1 VIDRVFPPEQRRRRL
16 VWLLALSLVALTAL
30 TVHASTTTTDPYGQN
45 ASASDRSAVMKRAS
59 ELATQAMSY
68 NAATAEAD
76 IAAAK
81 DHMTGPMRD
90 DYDRTLPPASA
101 RKRQVKSG
109 IRVEALVSRLDGGNT
124 RKPCPR
130 AACAVGISSL
140 TSDRATVLL
149 FVNQYATAKSTKN
162 TVINPTWE
170 VLRLVRRDGD
180 WVIAGMEAP

>member
-1 VIDRVFPPEQRRRRL
+1 MIDRLLPPEQRRPRL
-16 VWLLALSLVALTAL
+16 VWLLAASLALFAIL
-30 TVHASTTTTDPYGQN
+30 TVHASTTQTDPYGQN
-45 ASASDRSAVMKRAS
+45 ASASDRREVMDRAA

-68 NAATAEAD
+68 DAATAEAD

-90 DYDRTLPPASA
+90 DYDRTLPPRAD
-101 RKRQVKSG
+101 RERQVKSG
-109 IRVEALVSRLDGGNT
+109 IKVAAFVSRLDGGNP
-124 RKPCPR
+124 RKECPR

-162 TVINPTWE
+162 TVVNPTWE
-170 VLRLVRRDGD
+170 VIRLVRRDGE
-180 WVIAGMEAP
+180 WLIAGMEAP

>member
-1 VIDRVFPPEQRRRRL
+1 MITRWFPPEQRRRRL
-16 VWLLALSLVALTAL
+16 VWLLAASLVLLTIL
-30 TVHASTTTTDPYGQN
+30 TLRASTTDTDPYGQN
-45 ASASDRSAVMKRAS
+45 ASEADRRAVMDRAT
-59 ELATQAMSY
+59 ELATQVMSY

-81 DHMTGPMRD
+81 DRMTEQMRE
-90 DYDRTLPPASA
+90 DYDRTLPPPAD
-101 RKRQVKSG
+101 RKRQLTSG
-109 IRVEALVSRLDGGNT
+109 ITVVARVSRLDGGNT
-124 RKPCPR
+124 KAACPR

-170 VLRLVRRDGD
+170 VMRLIRRDGE